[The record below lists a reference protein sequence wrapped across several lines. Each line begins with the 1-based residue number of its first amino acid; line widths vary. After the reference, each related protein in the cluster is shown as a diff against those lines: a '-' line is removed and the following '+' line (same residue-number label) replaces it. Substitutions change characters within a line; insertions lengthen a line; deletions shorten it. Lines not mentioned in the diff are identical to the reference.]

1 MGTMMWLRVL
11 ERYMELR
18 EKGMPGMA
26 VRFED
31 LKATPHETIQETIEY
46 CGFGTAN
53 LDGVDRVLGQDSQAG
68 SSLSQESLGQ
78 KKFELSDAHRADLF
92 QALRA
97 HPTIKSPDFVLP
109 GTWMRE

>member
-1 MGTMMWLRVL
+1 
-11 ERYMELR
+11 
-18 EKGMPGMA
+18 MA

-31 LKATPHETIQETIEY
+31 LKATPHEAIQAIIEY
-46 CGFGTAN
+46 CGFATAD
-53 LDGVDRVLGQDSQAG
+53 LDGVYRVLEQDSQAG
-68 SSLSQESLGQ
+68 SSVSHESLGH

-92 QALRA
+92 QPLRA